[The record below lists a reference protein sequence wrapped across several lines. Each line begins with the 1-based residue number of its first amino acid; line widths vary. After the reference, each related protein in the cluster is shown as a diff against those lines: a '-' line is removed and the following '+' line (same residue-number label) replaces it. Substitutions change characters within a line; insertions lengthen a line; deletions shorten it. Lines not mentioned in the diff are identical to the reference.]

1 MADVFLSKNDL
12 QPRKRSASHWFT
24 FCSYG
29 LALEGDYGDVGFVVP
44 LASELDGAV
53 NECVEGVVLAHADVG
68 GGVVDGS
75 SLADYDVAGLND
87 LAAEFLETQALA
99 LTLTT
104 VL

>member
-1 MADVFLSKNDL
+1 MLVL
-12 QPRKRSASHWFT
+12 QREDGNV
-24 FCSYG
+24 G
-29 LALEGDYGDVGFVVP
+29 LVVS

-53 NECVEGVVLAHADVG
+53 NECVEGVVLAHADVYG
-68 GGVVDGS
+68 RVVDS
-75 SLADYDVAGLND
+75 TSLADYDVAGLND